1 MNSAPGRCAF
11 LFIVLATS
19 ASRGQVSTTAVTNP
33 SADITLSFVQAG
45 RIAEVFVKEGDSV
58 EKAQVLVRLDDAVEQ
73 LRLVQIRAQAEDV
86 SQIETAQASLEQ
98 KRVDLKRI
106 EWAAE
111 KGAATDLE
119 VEHARLDVR
128 IAGISLRVAQ
138 FENNQNRRKYEEAKV
153 QLARMQLRS
162 PVAGIVER
170 VHVEVGE
177 SINGLAA
184 VLRIVRIDPLWIDVH
199 VPIAEAARLSHGQTA
214 SVAFTGTNPTTLNG
228 RTIFLSVVA
237 DSASATLRSRIEL
250 PNPSLRPA
258 GEQVQVRY
266 DAPASQMKGPPL

>member
-1 MNSAPGRCAF
+1 
-11 LFIVLATS
+11 VLATS